1 VKNLFNENIY
11 PNKDEFYDA
20 TIDYMVKNH
29 GEFFE
34 NLSEI
39 RWRVFYNKN
48 IDRQVILEQF
58 ALLI

>member
-1 VKNLFNENIY
+1 MKNLFNKNIY

-20 TIDYMVKNH
+20 TIDYIVKNH

-39 RWRVFYNKN
+39 RWQVFYNKN
-48 IDRQVILEQF
+48 IDKQVILE
-58 ALLI
+58 